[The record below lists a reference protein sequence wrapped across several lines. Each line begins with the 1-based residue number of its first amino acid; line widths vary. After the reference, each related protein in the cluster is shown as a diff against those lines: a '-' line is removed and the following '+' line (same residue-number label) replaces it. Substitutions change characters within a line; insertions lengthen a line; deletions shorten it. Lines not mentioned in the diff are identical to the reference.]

1 MSAVPEELTLTL
13 PKVSRETSEIK
24 IAKPSQSDILPTRK
38 VQFLRRIEL
47 METELGRMQKL
58 LNELRADA
66 LHLTTE

>member
-1 MSAVPEELTLTL
+1 MSAPPIVVLDR
-13 PKVSRETSEIK
+13 SRLSEEIK
-24 IAKPSQSDILPTRK
+24 ILKADERGIIPSRRSQM
-38 VQFLRRIEL
+38 LRRIEL